1 MAVIGQE
8 RTYGSHTNLR
18 HKMRWFFLGFVVLL
32 ALAGNAAI
40 FESYSLLRAGGGLAF
55 NLFIASLLV
64 VWWSAYFAGESRR
77 GPGLVLG
84 HALLT
89 LASGFGLALLGSTVI
104 ASNSCEELMRERSPN
119 GLQNQVFSYINS
131 IGYCSEVG
139 YAVLALGMW
148 LSYPSLRLFVGLA
161 RSSRAPM
168 R

>member
-1 MAVIGQE
+1 
-8 RTYGSHTNLR
+8 
-18 HKMRWFFLGFVVLL
+18 MRWFFLGFVVLL

-64 VWWSAYFAGESRR
+64 VWWSAYFAEEPRR
-77 GPGLVLG
+77 GTGLVFG

-89 LASGFGLALLGSTVI
+89 LASGFGLALLGGAVA
-104 ASNSCEELMRERSPN
+104 ASNSCEELMKERSPN
-119 GLQNQVFSYINS
+119 GLQNQVLSYFSS

-139 YAVLALGMW
+139 YVVLALGLW

-161 RSSRAPM
+161 RSYRAPM
-168 R
+168 G